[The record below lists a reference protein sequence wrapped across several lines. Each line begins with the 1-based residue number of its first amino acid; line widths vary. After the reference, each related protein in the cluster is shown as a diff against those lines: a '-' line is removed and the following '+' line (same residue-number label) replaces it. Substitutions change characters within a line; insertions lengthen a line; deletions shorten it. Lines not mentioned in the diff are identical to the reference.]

1 MVSNR
6 QANPTPPAQ
15 SQKPTNP
22 MIKVKPKT
30 KGESKPKPKRD
41 PNMPKR
47 PPSSYLLFSQEE
59 RLKVKAENPS
69 FSIGECSKELGQR
82 WAVMSP
88 EEKQRFQELADQARQ
103 KYDQDMAAYRLVSVW
118 LRKFKDGG
126 S

>member
-1 MVSNR
+1 MLSNR
-6 QANPTPPAQ
+6 QANPTQPAQ
-15 SQKPTNP
+15 FQNPTNP
-22 MIKVKPKT
+22 VIKGKPKT
-30 KGESKPKPKRD
+30 KAEKKSKLKRD

-47 PPSSYLLFSQEE
+47 PPSSYFLFSQEE

-82 WAVMSP
+82 WAVLSP

-103 KYDQDMAAYRLVSVW
+103 KYDQDMAAYRLVSVRLW
-118 LRKFKDGG
+118 NFKDGG